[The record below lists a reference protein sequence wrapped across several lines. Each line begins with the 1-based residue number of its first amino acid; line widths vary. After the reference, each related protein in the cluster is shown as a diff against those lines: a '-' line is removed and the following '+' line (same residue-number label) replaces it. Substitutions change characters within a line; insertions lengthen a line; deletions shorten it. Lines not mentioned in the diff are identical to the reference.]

1 MTREEEIRNAI
12 DTIIPILPS
21 ENGRTYEQALMATGF
36 EKGAQWADKHPKNPW
51 ISVKDDL
58 PCNHAE
64 MLHPMCN
71 IKTQS
76 VITSIRGLCYI
87 NNMLKYRDKWIWEMG
102 KPTHWM
108 PIPKLPKE

>member
-1 MTREEEIRNAI
+1 MAREEQINNAKH
-12 DTIIPILPS
+12 S
-21 ENGRTYEQALMATGF
+21 FYERVF
-36 EKGAQWADKHPKNPW
+36 EEGSYHDSGDCFEEGAEWADEYTKNPW

-71 IKTQS
+71 VRTQY
-76 VITSIRGLCYI
+76 VITSIEGLCYI
-87 NNMLKYRDKWIWEMG
+87 NQMIKYRDKWIWEMD

-108 PIPKLPKE
+108 PIPKLPEE